1 MKEICK
7 NCKNTISDN
16 FCGNCG
22 QKKYKRID
30 KKYIFDEL
38 QYTILHTNKGF
49 FYSIK
54 NILRN
59 PGKTAR
65 EYIDGNRVNHYKP
78 ILLALVLGGI
88 TAFISFKILHS
99 DKIVNDYY
107 SHQFNVVKMNEQME
121 NYMANFNKFY
131 TTYYS
136 LILLS
141 TVPFFSLASYW
152 AFKKWKF
159 NYFEHIVLNT
169 YYYIYYTLI
178 GIILAPIMYFLNSSN
193 PMLMTSLILVV
204 TPFLLYWFYKGV
216 NPEKHSSE
224 IILNILKFLAF
235 LIPIFLVTYV
245 ILIILFVIYIVLF
258 IK

>member
-1 MKEICK
+1 
-7 NCKNTISDN
+7 
-16 FCGNCG
+16 
-22 QKKYKRID
+22 
-30 KKYIFDEL
+30 
-38 QYTILHTNKGF
+38 
-49 FYSIK
+49 
-54 NILRN
+54 
-59 PGKTAR
+59 
-65 EYIDGNRVNHYKP
+65 
-78 ILLALVLGGI
+78 
-88 TAFISFKILHS
+88 
-99 DKIVNDYY
+99 
-107 SHQFNVVKMNEQME
+107 MNEQMK

-193 PMLMTSLILVV
+193 PMLMTSLILVA

-224 IILNILKFLAF
+224 IVLNILKFFAF
-235 LIPIFLVTYV
+235 LIPIFLVT
-245 ILIILFVIYIVLF
+245 
-258 IK
+258 